1 MIKEKTS
8 VGRILDWFKYKSW
21 KPFDFQTEAWN
32 AYLEGKSGLIHS
44 STGSGKTFAIWP
56 APLIEWMEQNQDQN
70 IISKKA
76 AKPQMAPLTVLWLTP
91 LRALAS
97 DTAESLCD
105 LIVGLDLPWSV
116 EIRTSDTSSSI
127 KARQKTKMPSCL
139 ITTPESL
146 ELLLSYEEHQKQLKN
161 IKLVVVDEWHE
172 LLSTKRGSMT
182 ELALARLRQLNP
194 SLRVWGMSATLS
206 NLDESLKTLAP
217 KNATLISSDAEKS
230 TKFST
235 LLPDSIDHISWA
247 GHLGLFMVPDVADSV
262 DCAKTSLVFTNTRSQ
277 CEKWYQ
283 ALLDYR
289 PDWAGLIALHHGSL
303 DRKTRTWVESAVRD
317 GRLKC
322 VVSTSSLD
330 LGVDFAPVEQVIQIG
345 SPKGVARLLQRAG
358 RSGHQPGAESRL
370 VCVPTHALE
379 LVEFSAAQ
387 KAIDKNKIESR
398 HPLKKPLDVL
408 AQHLITLACGGGF
421 EKESVYAEIKSAY
434 SYRNLTRFELDWTLD
449 FICHGG
455 KALSA
460 YDEYCKVAVV
470 DKIFKVVEPRTVKRH
485 RMSIGTITSDSTINV
500 VFMNGEM
507 IGTLE
512 ESFVSRL
519 KPGERFTFA
528 GRNLE
533 LVRLRD
539 MKAWVRLAH
548 SRNVRVPR
556 WMGGRM
562 PLSSELSHAIRTELG
577 LANKGI
583 YQTPEMSFA
592 KPFLELQKRCSKIPD
607 EHSIL
612 VEHLISRE
620 GYHVFVYPFEG
631 RLVHEGL
638 AAIIAY
644 RISKNLNASFSTA
657 VNDYGFE
664 ILANNDFDARSLITP
679 EIFSPENLFHDI
691 LQSLNATE
699 MSRRQFREIA
709 RVAGLIFTGYPGS
722 SNTTRQIQASSGLL
736 YDVFSEYDPDN
747 LLLKQAQHE
756 VLESQLE
763 ETRMVQAMKR
773 ISKSKVNFVEIARIS
788 PLSMPLM
795 VERLRGRLTS
805 EKLADRIAKMKMQ
818 IYRINVK

>member
-1 MIKEKTS
+1 MNRSKPIE
-8 VGRILDWFKYKSW
+8 RINEWFKHKSW
-21 KPFDFQTEAWN
+21 QPFSFQTKAWQ

-56 APLIEWMEQNQDQN
+56 APLIEWMEENKD
-70 IISKKA
+70 SKK
-76 AKPQMAPLTVLWLTP
+76 QMAPLTVLWLTP

-97 DTAESLCD
+97 DTRESLYD
-105 LIVGLDLPWSV
+105 LVEGLNLPWSI
-116 EIRTSDTSSSI
+116 EIRTSDTSSAI
-127 KARQKTKMPSCL
+127 KLRQKNKMPSCL

-146 ELLLSYEEHQKQLKN
+146 ELLLSYEEHQNQLKN
-161 IKLVVVDEWHE
+161 LKLVVVDEWHE

-182 ELALARLRQLNP
+182 ELALARLRKLNP

-206 NLDESLKTLAP
+206 NLDESLKTLAS
-217 KNATLISSDAEKS
+217 KNAVLISSDASKS
-230 TKFST
+230 TRFTT
-235 LLPDSIDHISWA
+235 LLPDTIDHISWA
-247 GHLGLFMVPDVADSV
+247 GHLGLSMVPEVADAIDS
-262 DCAKTSLVFTNTRSQ
+262 AKTTLVFTNTRSQ
-277 CEKWYQ
+277 CERWYQ
-283 ALLDYR
+283 ALLDYN
-289 PDWAGLIALHHGSL
+289 PDLAGLIALHHGSL
-303 DRKTRTWVESAVRD
+303 DRKTRNWVENAIRD

-387 KAIDKNKIESR
+387 KAIEKNKIESR
-398 HPLKKPLDVL
+398 IPLKKPLDVL
-408 AQHLITLACGGGF
+408 AQHLVTLACGGGF
-421 EKESVYAEIKSAY
+421 RKEAVFSEIKSAY

-460 YDEYCKVAVV
+460 YDEYCKVAIQ
-470 DKIFKVVEPRTVKRH
+470 DNLYKVVEPRTLKRH
-485 RMSIGTITSDSTINV
+485 RLAIGTITSDSVINV
-500 VFMNGEM
+500 VFMNGEL
-507 IGTLE
+507 IGSLE
-512 ESFVSRL
+512 ESFVARL

-548 SRNVRVPR
+548 NKNVRVPR

-562 PLSSELSHAIRTELG
+562 PLSSELSQSIRTELG
-577 LANKGI
+577 LANNGI
-583 YQTPEMSFA
+583 FETPEMKFA
-592 KPFLELQKRCSKIPD
+592 RPYLELQRKSSKIPD
-607 EHSIL
+607 ENSIL
-612 VEHLISRE
+612 LEHLISRE
-620 GYHVFVYPFEG
+620 GYHAFVYPFEG

-644 RISKNLNASFSTA
+644 RISKQTSASFSTA

-664 ILANNDFDARSLITP
+664 ILANNDFEAKRVITP
-679 EIFSPENLFHDI
+679 ELFSFDNLFHDI
-691 LQSLNATE
+691 LESLNATE

-709 RVAGLIFTGYPGS
+709 RVAGLIFQGYPGS
-722 SNTTRQIQASSGLL
+722 SKTTRQIQASSGLL
-736 YDVFSEYDPDN
+736 YDVFAEYDPDN
-747 LLLKQAQHE
+747 LLLKQAQRE

-773 ISKSKVNFVEIARIS
+773 ITKSSINFVEVARVS
-788 PLSMPLM
+788 PLSLPLM
-795 VERLRGRLTS
+795 VERLRGRLSS

-818 IYRINVK
+818 IYKTNVSTSQK

>member
-1 MIKEKTS
+1 MKSKSPFDQIINWFEK
-8 VGRILDWFKYKSW
+8 KSW
-21 KPFDFQTEAWN
+21 QPFPFQLAAWQ
-32 AYLEGKSGLIHS
+32 AYREGKSGLIHS

-56 APLIEWMEQNQDQN
+56 APLMEWMEQNHSN
-70 IISKKA
+70 KI
-76 AKPQMAPLTVLWLTP
+76 APLTVLWLTP

-97 DTAESLCD
+97 DTAESLHE
-105 LIVGLDLPWSV
+105 LVEGLDIPWSI

-127 KARQKTKMPSCL
+127 RARQKTRMPSCL

-146 ELLLSYEEHQKQLKN
+146 EVLLSYHEHQNQLKSL
-161 IKLVVVDEWHE
+161 KLVVVDEWHE

-182 ELALARLRQLNP
+182 ELALAHLRQLNP
-194 SLRVWGMSATLS
+194 ELRIWGMSATLA

-217 KNATLISSDAEKS
+217 KNSVLISSDANKS
-230 TKFST
+230 TRFIT

-247 GHLGLFMVPDVADSV
+247 GHLGLSMVPEVAKAIES
-262 DCAKTSLVFTNTRSQ
+262 ANTTLVFTNTRSQ
-277 CEKWYQ
+277 CERWYQ
-283 ALLDYR
+283 ALLDYC
-289 PDWAGLIALHHGSL
+289 PDFAGVIALHHGSL
-303 DRKTRTWVESAVRD
+303 DRKTRNWVENAVRD

-358 RSGHQPGAESRL
+358 RSGHQPGVESRI
-370 VCVPTHALE
+370 VCVPTHTLE

-387 KAIDKNKIESR
+387 KAIDKNKIEAR
-398 HPLKKPLDVL
+398 YPLKKPLDVL
-408 AQHLITLACGGGF
+408 AQHLVTLACGGGF
-421 EKESVYAEIKSAY
+421 EKEKAFFEVKSAY
-434 SYRNLTRFELDWTLD
+434 SYRNLSRFEFEWILD
-449 FICHGG
+449 FICSGG

-460 YDEYCKVAVV
+460 YDEYCKVSVQ
-470 DKIFKVVEPRTVKRH
+470 DGIYKVLEPRTSKRH
-485 RMSIGTITSDSTINV
+485 RLTIGTITSDSMINV

-507 IGTLE
+507 IGSLE
-512 ESFVSRL
+512 EAFVSRL

-548 SRNVRVPR
+548 SKDVRVPR

-562 PLSSELSHAIRTELG
+562 PLSSELSQAIRVELS
-577 LANKGI
+577 LAKNDN
-583 YQTPEMSFA
+583 YATPEMLFV
-592 KPFLELQKRCSKIPD
+592 KPYLELQRLCSQIPD
-607 EHSIL
+607 EESIL

-620 GYHVFVYPFEG
+620 GYHLFVYPFEG

-638 AAIIAY
+638 AAVIAY
-644 RISKNLNASFSTA
+644 RISKSVNASFSTA

-664 ILANNDFDARSLITP
+664 ILANYDFDAKRLITSDL
-679 EIFSPENLFHDI
+679 FSPENLFHDI
-691 LQSLNATE
+691 LESLNATE

-709 RVAGLIFTGYPGS
+709 RVAGLIFSGYPGS
-722 SNTTRQIQASSGLL
+722 SKTTRQIQASSGLL
-736 YDVFSEYDPDN
+736 YDVFAEYDPEN
-747 LLLKQAQHE
+747 LLFKQAQHE

-763 ETRMVQAMKR
+763 ETRMVLAMKR
-773 ISKSKVNFVEIARIS
+773 IAKSKIRIVEICRVS

-795 VERLRGRLTS
+795 VERLRGRLSS
-805 EKLADRIAKMKMQ
+805 EKLADRIAKMKLQ
-818 IYRINVK
+818 IYKTNVALSKKY

>member
-1 MIKEKTS
+1 MKSKLPIDK
-8 VGRILDWFKYKSW
+8 ILSWFKQKSW
-21 KPFDFQTEAWN
+21 QPFAFQQEAWQ
-32 AYLEGKSGLIHS
+32 AYLDGKSGLIHS

-56 APLIEWMEQNQDQN
+56 APLMEWMAENS
-70 IISKKA
+70 SKTV
-76 AKPQMAPLTVLWLTP
+76 APLTVLWLTP
-91 LRALAS
+91 LRALAQ
-97 DTAESLCD
+97 DTAESLYD
-105 LIVGLDLPWSV
+105 LVEGLELPWTI
-116 EIRTSDTSSSI
+116 EIRTSDTASSV
-127 KARQKTKMPSCL
+127 KLRQKTKMPSCL

-146 ELLLSYEEHQKQLKN
+146 EVLLSYEEHQKQLKN
-161 IKLVVVDEWHE
+161 LNLVVVDEWHE

-182 ELALARLRQLNP
+182 ELALARLRQLN
-194 SLRVWGMSATLS
+194 SNLRVWGMSATLS
-206 NLDESLKTLAP
+206 NLEESLKTLAP
-217 KNATLISSDAEKS
+217 KNSVLISSDASKETS
-230 TKFST
+230 FST
-235 LLPDSIDHISWA
+235 LLPNSIDHISWA
-247 GHLGLFMVPDVADSV
+247 GHLGLSMVPEVVYAV
-262 DCAKTSLVFTNTRSQ
+262 EEARTTLVFTNTRSQ

-283 ALLDYR
+283 ALLEYR

-303 DRKTRTWVESAVRD
+303 DRKTRNWVEIAIRD

-387 KAIDKNKIESR
+387 KAIEKNKIESR
-398 HPLKKPLDVL
+398 HPLNKPLDVL

-421 EKESVYAEIKSAY
+421 DKEAVYSEIKTAY
-434 SYRNLTRFELDWTLD
+434 SYRNVTRFEFDWILD
-449 FICHGG
+449 FICSGG

-460 YDEYCKVAVV
+460 YDEYCKVSVQNG
-470 DKIFKVVEPRTVKRH
+470 IYKVLEQRTSKRH
-485 RMSIGTITSDSTINV
+485 RMAIGTITSDSMINV

-507 IGTLE
+507 IGNLE

-519 KPGERFTFA
+519 KAGERFTFA

-539 MKAWVRLAH
+539 MKAWVRLVH
-548 SRNVRVPR
+548 SKDVRVPR

-562 PLSSELSHAIRTELG
+562 PLSSELSQAIRMELD

-583 YQTPEMSFA
+583 YATPEMQFA
-592 KPFLELQKRCSKIPD
+592 KPYLELQKRCSQIPD
-607 EHSIL
+607 EQSIL

-620 GYHVFVYPFEG
+620 GYHLFVYPFEG

-638 AAIIAY
+638 AAVIAY
-644 RISKNLNASFSTA
+644 RISKSVSASFSTA

-664 ILANNDFDARSLITP
+664 ILSNHDFGVRKIVTP
-679 EIFSPENLFHDI
+679 ELFTPENLFHDI
-691 LQSLNATE
+691 LESLNATE

-709 RVAGLIFTGYPGS
+709 RVAGLIFSGYPGS
-722 SNTTRQIQASSGLL
+722 SKTTRQIQASSGLL
-736 YDVFSEYDPDN
+736 YDVFAEYDPEN
-747 LLLKQAQHE
+747 LLLKQAQYE
-756 VLESQLE
+756 VLEAQLE
-763 ETRMVQAMKR
+763 ETRMVKAMNR
-773 ISKSKVNFVEIARIS
+773 MRKSKISFVEIARIS
-788 PLSMPLM
+788 PLSLPLM
-795 VERLRGRLTS
+795 VERLRGRLSS

-818 IYRINVK
+818 IYKSNVR

>member
-1 MIKEKTS
+1 MIKSNSIE
-8 VGRILDWFKYKSW
+8 RINKWFKLKSW
-21 KPFDFQTEAWN
+21 QPFSFQTETWQ

-56 APLIEWMEQNQDQN
+56 APLIEWMEENKNKNQ
-70 IISKKA
+70 KK
-76 AKPQMAPLTVLWLTP
+76 QVAPLTVLWLTP

-97 DTAESLCD
+97 DTRESLCD
-105 LIVGLDLPWSV
+105 LVEGLNLPWSI
-116 EIRTSDTSSSI
+116 EIRTSDTSSAI
-127 KARQKTKMPSCL
+127 KLRQKNKMPSCL

-146 ELLLSYEEHQKQLKN
+146 ELLLSYEEHQNQLKN
-161 IKLVVVDEWHE
+161 LKLVVVDEWHE
-172 LLSTKRGSMT
+172 LLSTKRGTMT
-182 ELALARLRQLNP
+182 ELALARLRKLNP

-206 NLDESLKTLAP
+206 NLDESLKTLASR
-217 KNATLISSDAEKS
+217 NAVLISSDAFKS
-230 TKFST
+230 TRFTT
-235 LLPDSIDHISWA
+235 LLPDTIDHISWA
-247 GHLGLFMVPDVADSV
+247 GHLGLSMVPEVARAIES
-262 DCAKTSLVFTNTRSQ
+262 AKTTLVFTNTRSQ
-277 CEKWYQ
+277 CERWYQ
-283 ALLDYR
+283 ALLDYN
-289 PDWAGLIALHHGSL
+289 PDLAGLIALHHGSL
-303 DRKTRTWVESAVRD
+303 DRKTRNWVENAIRD

-387 KAIDKNKIESR
+387 KAIEKNKIESR
-398 HPLKKPLDVL
+398 HPVKKPLDVL
-408 AQHLITLACGGGF
+408 AQHLVTLACGGGF
-421 EKESVYAEIKSAY
+421 KKEAVFREIKSAY

-460 YDEYCKVAVV
+460 YDEYCKVAIQ
-470 DKIFKVVEPRTVKRH
+470 DDLYKVVESRTSKRH
-485 RMSIGTITSDSTINV
+485 RLAIGTITSDSVINV

-507 IGTLE
+507 IGSLE
-512 ESFVSRL
+512 ESFISRL

-533 LVRLRD
+533 LVRLKD
-539 MKAWVRLAH
+539 MKAWVRLAAN
-548 SRNVRVPR
+548 RNVRVPR

-562 PLSSELSHAIRTELG
+562 PLSSELSQAIRIELG
-577 LANKGI
+577 LANDGI
-583 YQTPEMSFA
+583 FETPEMKFA
-592 KPFLELQKRCSKIPD
+592 RPYLELQRKSSKIPD
-607 EHSIL
+607 QDSIL

-620 GYHVFVYPFEG
+620 GYHAFVYPFEG

-644 RISKNLNASFSTA
+644 RISKQTSASFSTA

-664 ILANNDFDARSLITP
+664 ILANNDFEAKRVITP
-679 EIFSPENLFHDI
+679 ELFSFDNLFHDI
-691 LQSLNATE
+691 LESLNATE

-709 RVAGLIFTGYPGS
+709 RVAGLIFQGYPGS
-722 SNTTRQIQASSGLL
+722 SKTTRQIQASSGLL
-736 YDVFSEYDPDN
+736 YDVFAEYDPDN

-773 ISKSKVNFVEIARIS
+773 ITKSRINFVEVARVS
-788 PLSMPLM
+788 PLSLPLM

-818 IYRINVK
+818 IYKTNVSTSKK